1 MIIAVASGKGGT
13 GKTTIAINLA
23 LSLENVQYLDC
34 DVEEPNAAIFLKPEI
49 YSRRSVTIPVPVIN
63 EAKCTQCKKCVDLCA
78 YHALVLLGKKLL
90 LFPQLCHGCGGCS
103 YICPEGAIT
112 EQQRDMGVIEQGASG
127 AIAFIQGQL
136 NVGEP
141 MATPIIKEQRRLINT
156 EKVVILDSPPGT
168 SCPVIET
175 VRAADYVILVTEPTP
190 FGLNDLK
197 LAVET
202 MRELK
207 IPFGVVINCADI
219 GNNDVKNYCTAEG
232 IPVLLELP
240 WNRYIAEGYSRGQ
253 PAVTILPD
261 LKHDFQKMY
270 AAILTKSCV

>member
-34 DVEEPNAAIFLKPEI
+34 DVEEPNAAIFLMPAI
-49 YSRRSVTIPVPVIN
+49 HHRRAVTLPVPIID
-63 EAKCTQCKKCVDLCA
+63 ETKCTQCKKCVELCA
-78 YHALVLLGKKLL
+78 YHALLLLGKKVL

-103 YICPEGAIT
+103 YICPEHAIT
-112 EQQRDMGVIEQGASG
+112 EQQREIGFIEQGTAG
-127 AIAFIQGQL
+127 AIDFVQGQL

-141 MATPIIKEQRRLINT
+141 MATPIIKQQRRLINA
-156 EKVVILDSPPGT
+156 EKVVILDAPPGT

-175 VRAADYVILVTEPTP
+175 VRTADYVILVTEPTP
-190 FGLNDLK
+190 FGLNDLT

-202 MRELK
+202 MRALK
-207 IPFGVVINCADI
+207 KPFGVVINCSDI
-219 GNNDVKNYCTAEG
+219 GNEDVKAYCNAEH

-240 WNRYIAEGYSRGQ
+240 WNRRIAEGYSRGQ

-261 LKHDFQKMY
+261 LRQDFQKMY
-270 AAILTKSCV
+270 AAILSKLCA